1 MMIHGSAFVDDRAI
15 LGEGVTVWANAQ
27 VREFATIGDR
37 SSLGMGAYVGPG
49 VIMGADCK
57 IQNSAMVYEPAHL
70 ADGVFIGPGV
80 ILTNDRHPRSVTPQG
95 VQKSAVDWIA
105 VGVSIEYGAS
115 VGAGAICVAPITIG
129 QWATIAA
136 GAVVTTDVAPHAI
149 MAGVPAKR
157 IGWVGRLG
165 VPLIKNG
172 DQWVCP
178 TSGESYQEEGTG
190 VSRRP
195 E

>member
-1 MMIHGSAFVDDRAI
+1 MIHRSAFVDDRAI
-15 LGEGVTVWANAQ
+15 LGDGVSVWANAQ
-27 VREFATIGDR
+27 VREFAQIGAR
-37 SSLGMGAYVGPG
+37 SSLGIGAYVGPG
-49 VIMGADCK
+49 VVMGSDCK
-57 IQNSAMVYEPAHL
+57 IQNSAMIYEPAHL

-80 ILTNDRHPRSVTPQG
+80 ILTNDRHPRAVTPQG
-95 VQKSAVDWIA
+95 IQKAAADWDA
-105 VGVSIEYGAS
+105 VGVSIAYGAS
-115 VGAGAICVAPITIG
+115 VGAGAICVAPISIG

-165 VPLIKNG
+165 VPLQKVG
-172 DQWVCP
+172 DDWRCP
-178 TSGESYQEEGTG
+178 VSGDLYEETG
-190 VSRRP
+190 AGVIRRP

>member
-1 MMIHGSAFVDDRAI
+1 MIHGSAFVDDRAV
-15 LGEGVTVWANAQ
+15 LGEGVIVWANAQ
-27 VREFATIGDR
+27 VREFAQIGDR
-37 SSLGMGAYVGPG
+37 SSLGIGAYVGPG

-57 IQNSAMVYEPAHL
+57 IQNSAMVYEPAML

-95 VQKSAVDWIA
+95 VQKSAADWDA

-136 GAVVTTDVAPHAI
+136 GAVVTKDVSPHAI

-165 VPLIKNG
+165 IPLVKSG
-172 DQWVCP
+172 DQWHCV
-178 TSGESYQEEGTG
+178 TSGEIYDETG
-190 VSRRP
+190 VGVTRRA